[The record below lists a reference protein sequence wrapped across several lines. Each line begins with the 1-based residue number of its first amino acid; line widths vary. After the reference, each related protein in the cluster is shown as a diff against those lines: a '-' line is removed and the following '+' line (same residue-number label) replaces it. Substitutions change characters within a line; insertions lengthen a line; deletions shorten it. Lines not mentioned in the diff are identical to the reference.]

1 MFISSLILLKF
12 IFHQLYKIKHL
23 EKIGIMSNNLNR
35 PAKKHPQHQVPPIL
49 PVAHRHKDYL
59 IDSLLGSFYQD

>member
-23 EKIGIMSNNLNR
+23 EKIGIMSN
-35 PAKKHPQHQVPPIL
+35 KVQVYLALPPM
-49 PVAHRHKDYL
+49 P
-59 IDSLLGSFYQD
+59 LGKRRM